1 MIAENKALKAELTSR
16 REEQKQTYR
25 AFCFMCTSR
34 IVFANVEK
42 IYLHV
47 FFEKKRNLLL
57 DTEYN

>member
-1 MIAENKALKAELTSR
+1 
-16 REEQKQTYR
+16 
-25 AFCFMCTSR
+25 MCTSR